1 MKHKFGKDIKDFNY
15 NLNRENNDDK
25 TGLLKFSQCDE
36 KYPLQE
42 LQKDELKAFISFA
55 KLFESLPW
63 RTIKTYKGLKFENI
77 PEIEKPDNI
86 EKDMYKPVLKL
97 FIVAS
102 IMAVI
107 FCGILFYFNPKTALI
122 GLVLAFIFLC
132 PIIFKLFSVRS
143 DKNIK
148 YKNKEEKE

>member
-1 MKHKFGKDIKDFNY
+1 MEEIKKEETNKY
-15 NLNRENNDDK
+15 SEYKINK
-25 TGLLKFSQCDE
+25 E
-36 KYPLQE
+36 K
-42 LQKDELKAFISFA
+42 
-55 KLFESLPW
+55 
-63 RTIKTYKGLKFENI
+63 
-77 PEIEKPDNI
+77 DNI

-102 IMAVI
+102 IMAII
-107 FCGILFYFNPKTALI
+107 FCGILFYFSPKTALI
-122 GLVLAFIFLC
+122 GIVLAFIFLC